1 MDNPKKE
8 DDEMQF
14 GPQGKLGWGFWLFLV
29 YFVMLFLTFP
39 MEMTR
44 SEK

>member
-14 GPQGKLGWGFWLFLV
+14 GPQGKLGWVFWAIFGAFYYV
-29 YFVMLFLTFP
+29 IFVFS
-39 MEMTR
+39 TR
-44 SEK
+44 KLYSF